1 MSDREV
7 SELSKNNMGHAV
19 VIGASIAGLAAAQ
32 VLTEHF
38 AQVTIID
45 RDYLPENATYRRGVP
60 QAHHAHT
67 LLPQGQL
74 ALEGLFPGL
83 VEELLDK
90 GAVAVDASQEIA
102 FYQGGQWHTP
112 RARKNYVTL
121 GLSRPLLETT
131 IYGRVAEHPQ
141 VRILEGYEALGLR
154 VDEQGMRVTGVH
166 IRDRNDPQL
175 AESELEAD
183 VVVDASGRGSQA
195 VQWLESLGYTPPEET
210 TINAFTGYASRM
222 YRPPEGFA
230 ADWKYMYIRPTPPED
245 TRGGV
250 IIPIEGDRWHVS
262 LFGLEGDYPP
272 TDGAEFLSW
281 TRDMPA
287 QELYEALK
295 DAEPLTKPYGYR
307 RTENRLRHYDRLPR
321 YLEGFLVIGDAVYT
335 LNPLY
340 AMGITA
346 AALSTQALA
355 ESLEAQHG
363 ESTGLARAFQKR
375 LRQAVDRPLKLVI
388 TEDQRWAATRV
399 KVNAGPVK
407 PQRTAVEALYEQYLN
422 GAA

>member
-1 MSDREV
+1 
-7 SELSKNNMGHAV
+7 
-19 VIGASIAGLAAAQ
+19 
-32 VLTEHF
+32 
-38 AQVTIID
+38 
-45 RDYLPENATYRRGVP
+45 VP

-67 LLPQGQL
+67 LLPQGQM

-83 VEELLDK
+83 VQELLDN
-90 GAVAVDASQEIA
+90 GAVAIDASQEIA
-102 FYQGGQWHTP
+102 FYQAGEWHTP
-112 RARKNYVTL
+112 RARRNYVTL

-131 IYGRVAEHPQ
+131 IYGRLAEHPA
-141 VRILEGYEALGLR
+141 VRILEGYEALGLQ
-154 VDEQGMRVTGVH
+154 VDEQGTRVTGVR
-166 IRDRNDPQL
+166 IRDRNDAQL
-175 AESELEAD
+175 GERELEAD
-183 VVVDASGRGSQA
+183 LVVDASGRGSRA

-210 TINAFTGYASRM
+210 TIDNFTGYASRI
-222 YRPPEGFA
+222 YRRLQNFD
-230 ADWKYMYIRPTPPED
+230 ADWKYLYIRPTPPQD

-250 IIPIEGDRWHVS
+250 IIPIEGERWHVS
-262 LFGLEGDYPP
+262 LFGLEEDYPP
-272 TDGAEFLSW
+272 TDAAEFLSW
-281 TRDMPA
+281 AQDMPVK
-287 QELYEALK
+287 ELYEAIK
-295 DAEPLTKPYGYR
+295 DAEPLSKPHGYR

-346 AALSTQALA
+346 AALSSQALA
-355 ESLEAQHG
+355 ESLEAQRG
-363 ESTGLARAFQKR
+363 DLTGLARAFQKR

-407 PQRTAVEALYEQYLN
+407 PQRAAVAALYEQYLA